1 VHLVLERNNM
11 LYILAVA
18 LTLVIFSSIIII
30 IKKINIRNNSYVIHR
45 QSDVHKMLKYFFSLN
60 IETQNKPAS
69 QLTKRLEKDMIRVI
83 VVGSQA
89 YWVSDN
95 TFYVADALDG
105 EVDTETAKPVDVQSM
120 SKLEVSKMLS
130 ILDSLTNGK
139 VGNDRSSSGNE

>member
-1 VHLVLERNNM
+1 M
-11 LYILAVA
+11 LYTLAVV
-18 LTLVIFSSIIII
+18 LTLGIFSSIIII
-30 IKKINIRNNSYVIHR
+30 IKKINNRNNSYAIYR
-45 QSDVHKMLKYFFSLN
+45 QSDMHNMLKYFFSLN
-60 IETQNKPAS
+60 IETQGKPSS

-120 SKLEVSKMLS
+120 SKSEVNKMLS

-139 VGNDRSSSGNE
+139 VGNDRSSTGNE

>member
-1 VHLVLERNNM
+1 M
-11 LYILAVA
+11 LYLIAVP
-18 LTLVIFSSIIII
+18 LTLAIFSSIIITM
-30 IKKINIRNNSYVIHR
+30 KKINKRKNSYVIYR
-45 QSDVHKMLKYFFSLN
+45 QSDIHKMLKYFFSLN
-60 IETQNKPAS
+60 IETQSKPSS

-105 EVDTETAKPVDVQSM
+105 EVDTETARPVDVQSM
-120 SKLEVSKMLS
+120 SKSEVNKMLS

-139 VGNDRSSSGNE
+139 VGNDRSSTGNE

>member
-1 VHLVLERNNM
+1 M
-11 LYILAVA
+11 TLA
-18 LTLVIFSSIIII
+18 IFLSIIVIM
-30 IKKINIRNNSYVIHR
+30 KKINKRKNSYVIYR
-45 QSDVHKMLKYFFSLN
+45 QSDIHKMLKYFFSLN
-60 IETQNKPAS
+60 IETQSKPSS

-105 EVDTETAKPVDVQSM
+105 EVDTETARPVDVQSM
-120 SKLEVSKMLS
+120 SKLEVNKMLS

-139 VGNDRSSSGNE
+139 VGNDRSSTGNE

>member
-1 VHLVLERNNM
+1 M
-11 LYILAVA
+11 LYTLAVV
-18 LTLVIFSSIIII
+18 LTLAIFSSIIII
-30 IKKINIRNNSYVIHR
+30 IKKINNRNNSYAIYR
-45 QSDVHKMLKYFFSLN
+45 QSDMHNMLKYFFSLN
-60 IETQNKPAS
+60 IETQGKPAS

-120 SKLEVSKMLS
+120 SKLEVNKMLS

-139 VGNDRSSSGNE
+139 VGNDRSSTGNE

>member
-1 VHLVLERNNM
+1 M
-11 LYILAVA
+11 TLA
-18 LTLVIFSSIIII
+18 IFSSIIII
-30 IKKINIRNNSYVIHR
+30 MKKINKRKNSYVIYR
-45 QSDVHKMLKYFFSLN
+45 QSDIHKMLKYFFSLN
-60 IETQNKPAS
+60 IETQSKPSS

-105 EVDTETAKPVDVQSM
+105 EVDTETARPVDVQSM
-120 SKLEVSKMLS
+120 SKSEVNKMLS

-139 VGNDRSSSGNE
+139 VGNDRSSTGNE

>member
-1 VHLVLERNNM
+1 M
-11 LYILAVA
+11 LYLIAVP
-18 LTLVIFSSIIII
+18 LTLAIFLSIIVIM
-30 IKKINIRNNSYVIHR
+30 KKINKRKNSYVIYR
-45 QSDVHKMLKYFFSLN
+45 QSDIHKMLKYFFSLN
-60 IETQNKPAS
+60 IETQSKPSS

-105 EVDTETAKPVDVQSM
+105 EVDTETARPVDVQSM
-120 SKLEVSKMLS
+120 SKSEVNKMLS

-139 VGNDRSSSGNE
+139 VGNDRSSTGNE

>member
-1 VHLVLERNNM
+1 M
-11 LYILAVA
+11 LYLIAVP
-18 LTLVIFSSIIII
+18 LTLAIFSSIIII
-30 IKKINIRNNSYVIHR
+30 MKKINKRKNSYVIYR
-45 QSDVHKMLKYFFSLN
+45 QSDMHKMLKYFFSLN
-60 IETQNKPAS
+60 IETQSKPSS

-105 EVDTETAKPVDVQSM
+105 EVDTETARPVDVQSM
-120 SKLEVSKMLS
+120 SKSEVNKMLS

-139 VGNDRSSSGNE
+139 VGNDRSSTGNE

>member
-1 VHLVLERNNM
+1 M
-11 LYILAVA
+11 LYTLAVV
-18 LTLVIFSSIIII
+18 LTLGIFSSIIII
-30 IKKINIRNNSYVIHR
+30 IKKINNRNNSYAIYR
-45 QSDVHKMLKYFFSLN
+45 QSDMHNMLKYFFSLN
-60 IETQNKPAS
+60 IETQGKPSS

-120 SKLEVSKMLS
+120 SKLEVNKMLS

-139 VGNDRSSSGNE
+139 VGNDRSSTGNE

>member
-1 VHLVLERNNM
+1 M
-11 LYILAVA
+11 LYLIAVP
-18 LTLVIFSSIIII
+18 LTLAIFSSIIIL
-30 IKKINIRNNSYVIHR
+30 IKKINKRNNSYVIYR
-45 QSDVHKMLKYFFSLN
+45 QSDIHKMLKYFFSLN
-60 IETQNKPAS
+60 IETQSKPSS

-83 VVGSQA
+83 VVGNQA

-120 SKLEVSKMLS
+120 SKLEVNKMLS

-139 VGNDRSSSGNE
+139 VGNDRSSTGNE

>member
-1 VHLVLERNNM
+1 M
-11 LYILAVA
+11 LYLIAVL
-18 LTLVIFSSIIII
+18 LTLAIFSSIIII
-30 IKKINIRNNSYVIHR
+30 MKKINKRKNSYVIYR
-45 QSDVHKMLKYFFSLN
+45 QSDIHKMLKYFFSLN
-60 IETQNKPAS
+60 IETQSKPSS

-105 EVDTETAKPVDVQSM
+105 EVDTETARPVDVQSM
-120 SKLEVSKMLS
+120 SKSEVNKMLS

-139 VGNDRSSSGNE
+139 VGNDRSSTGNE

>member
-1 VHLVLERNNM
+1 
-11 LYILAVA
+11 
-18 LTLVIFSSIIII
+18 LTLAIFLSIIVIM
-30 IKKINIRNNSYVIHR
+30 KKINKRKNSYVIYR
-45 QSDVHKMLKYFFSLN
+45 QSDIHKMLKYFFSLN
-60 IETQNKPAS
+60 IETQSKPSS

-105 EVDTETAKPVDVQSM
+105 EVDTETARPVDVQSM
-120 SKLEVSKMLS
+120 SKLEVNKMLS

-139 VGNDRSSSGNE
+139 VGNDRSSTGNE

>member
-1 VHLVLERNNM
+1 MHN
-11 LYILAVA
+11 
-18 LTLVIFSSIIII
+18 
-30 IKKINIRNNSYVIHR
+30 
-45 QSDVHKMLKYFFSLN
+45 MLKYFFSLN
-60 IETQNKPAS
+60 IETQGKPSS

-120 SKLEVSKMLS
+120 SKLEVNKMLS

-139 VGNDRSSSGNE
+139 VGNDRSSTGNE

>member
-1 VHLVLERNNM
+1 M
-11 LYILAVA
+11 TLA
-18 LTLVIFSSIIII
+18 IFSSIIII
-30 IKKINIRNNSYVIHR
+30 MKKINKRNTSYVIYR
-45 QSDVHKMLKYFFSLN
+45 QSDIHKMLKYFFSLN
-60 IETQNKPAS
+60 IETKTRPSS

-105 EVDTETAKPVDVQSM
+105 EVDTETARPVDVQSM
-120 SKLEVSKMLS
+120 SKLEVNKMLS

-139 VGNDRSSSGNE
+139 VGNDRSSTGNE

>member
-1 VHLVLERNNM
+1 M
-11 LYILAVA
+11 LYLIAVP
-18 LTLVIFSSIIII
+18 LTLAIFSSIIII
-30 IKKINIRNNSYVIHR
+30 MKKINKRKNSYVIYR
-45 QSDVHKMLKYFFSLN
+45 QSDIHKMLKYFFSLN
-60 IETQNKPAS
+60 IETQSKPSS

-105 EVDTETAKPVDVQSM
+105 EVDTETARPVDVQSM
-120 SKLEVSKMLS
+120 SKSEVNKMLS

-139 VGNDRSSSGNE
+139 VGNDRSSTGNE

>member
-1 VHLVLERNNM
+1 M
-11 LYILAVA
+11 TLA
-18 LTLVIFSSIIII
+18 IFLSIIII
-30 IKKINIRNNSYVIHR
+30 MKKINKRKNSYVIYR
-45 QSDVHKMLKYFFSLN
+45 QSDIHKMLKYFFSLN
-60 IETQNKPAS
+60 IETQSKPSS

-105 EVDTETAKPVDVQSM
+105 EVDTETARPVDVQSM
-120 SKLEVSKMLS
+120 SKSEVNKMLS

-139 VGNDRSSSGNE
+139 VGNDRSSTGNE

>member
-1 VHLVLERNNM
+1 M
-11 LYILAVA
+11 LYLIAVP
-18 LTLVIFSSIIII
+18 LTLAIFSSIIII
-30 IKKINIRNNSYVIHR
+30 MKKINKRNTSYVIYR
-45 QSDVHKMLKYFFSLN
+45 QSDIHKMLKYFFSLN
-60 IETQNKPAS
+60 IETKTRPSS

-105 EVDTETAKPVDVQSM
+105 EVDTETARPVDVQSM
-120 SKLEVSKMLS
+120 SKLEVNKMLS

-139 VGNDRSSSGNE
+139 VGNDRSSTGNE